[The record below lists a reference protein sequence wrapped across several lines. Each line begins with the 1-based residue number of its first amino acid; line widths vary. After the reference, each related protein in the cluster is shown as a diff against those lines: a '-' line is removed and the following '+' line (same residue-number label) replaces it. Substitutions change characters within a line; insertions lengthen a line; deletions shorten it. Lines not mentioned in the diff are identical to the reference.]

1 MECPNLESESPCER
15 VCRAQRSIY
24 VPDDDELMTVCT
36 TDRHRRCPLYLNL
49 IGVHD
54 HLCRLEVERAV
65 G

>member
-1 MECPNLESESPCER
+1 MECPKLESESPYNL
-15 VCRAQRSIY
+15 VCRAQRSMY
-24 VPDDDELMTVCT
+24 VPGDDELTAVRM
-36 TDRHRRCPLYLNL
+36 TDRHRHCPLYLNL